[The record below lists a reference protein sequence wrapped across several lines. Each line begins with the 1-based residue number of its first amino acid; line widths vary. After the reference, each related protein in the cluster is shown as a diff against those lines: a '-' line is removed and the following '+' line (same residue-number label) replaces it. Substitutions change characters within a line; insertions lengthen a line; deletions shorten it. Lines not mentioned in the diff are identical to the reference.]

1 VEEGVGA
8 KTPAEIAGEN
18 NEFQENKPI
27 AILGIPDVL
36 VRKRVHVHPAVAI
49 LVPVR
54 VRDEELVW

>member
-1 VEEGVGA
+1 LEKRSGA

-18 NEFQENKPI
+18 NEFRENKPI

-36 VRKRVHVHPAVAI
+36 VRKRVHVHLAVAI